1 MNKAQGTTC
10 CPICTK
16 PTPHGH
22 DIKRWIGVDFD
33 ATLAYD
39 IPNRTDLY
47 ELGKPIPEMVNRVR
61 DWIGKGFTVKILTAR
76 MNKYSHLGFER
87 DVEKMRDL
95 LKAWSREHIGIAL
108 ECTNIKD
115 GFMEVLWDD
124 RAVQVSRDTAYP
136 IAYELDAVKQ
146 QLNAANQRNKELQSE
161 NETCRNLMRIK
172 QEQNDAFSQRI
183 AELEQ
188 RLNSFRDIEKRE
200 RLLMERVAELEER
213 IRVADAEEPKLLPPV
228 TMEKALTVLMQT
240 DDGDNEAER
249 YLANID
255 DGCAFVVTKS
265 EMFFHQLRLSVAKNP
280 EIANKVSVLFY
291 QDGEYKK
298 VGLGYEDELRWP
310 VGFLE
315 GAWSMEIEISKVRE
329 AIRKNADQPK
339 KN

>member
-146 QLNAANQRNKELQSE
+146 QLNAANKRIEELE
-161 NETCRNLMRIK
+161 ANLNQVRSTYNQI
-172 QEQNDAFSQRI
+172 I
-183 AELEQ
+183 AEDTATRNEYLDEIAK
-188 RLNSFRDIEKRE
+188 LK
-200 RLLMERVAELEER
+200 ER
-213 IRVADAEEPKLLPPV
+213 IRVADAEIKRLQGWVDVLEKPKVWSQAEIEAIKGSGLEYSMYLAEESLLVHRVVEEVQALRRGVGVSYAINDDPVEKLAKKLPPV
-228 TMEKALTVLMQT
+228 ENVVSTLAMIKAAMQKQLLKEK
-240 DDGDNEAER
+240 
-249 YLANID
+249 
-255 DGCAFVVTKS
+255 
-265 EMFFHQLRLSVAKNP
+265 
-280 EIANKVSVLFY
+280 
-291 QDGEYKK
+291 
-298 VGLGYEDELRWP
+298 
-310 VGFLE
+310 
-315 GAWSMEIEISKVRE
+315 
-329 AIRKNADQPK
+329 
-339 KN
+339 

>member
-1 MNKAQGTTC
+1 MSALQEDSISRTKKVLNMVDGYFYNQNSETRGELRKHLMDEFDKYTKLQATIEQQAAKIAMLEEAQANWAHLNHQT
-10 CPICTK
+10 
-16 PTPHGH
+16 
-22 DIKRWIGVDFD
+22 
-33 ATLAYD
+33 
-39 IPNRTDLY
+39 
-47 ELGKPIPEMVNRVR
+47 EL
-61 DWIGKGFTVKILTAR
+61 
-76 MNKYSHLGFER
+76 
-87 DVEKMRDL
+87 
-95 LKAWSREHIGIAL
+95 
-108 ECTNIKD
+108 
-115 GFMEVLWDD
+115 
-124 RAVQVSRDTAYP
+124 
-136 IAYELDAVKQ
+136 
-146 QLNAANQRNKELQSE
+146 
-161 NETCRNLMRIK
+161 
-172 QEQNDAFSQRI
+172 
-183 AELEQ
+183 
-188 RLNSFRDIEKRE
+188 KRE
-200 RLLMERVAELEER
+200 AALER
-213 IRVADAEEPKLLPPV
+213 IRVSDAEEPKLLPPV
-228 TMEKALTVLMQT
+228 MMDKALTVLMQT